1 MQLIPAIDLKDGQ
14 CVRLYQGDFA
24 AQTRYPDDP
33 ESLLEKY
40 RLLGAAWL
48 HVVDLDGAR
57 DGAEGNATIVRALAA
72 RQTLEVQAGG
82 GVRDTAALRRM
93 FDLGAA
99 RCVIGSAALTDP
111 VSVRGWLKRFGTGRI
126 VLAFDVRLDAEGIP
140 RVTTHGWTHQSTQS
154 LWEAVGAYSE
164 DGLTHVL
171 CTDVGRDGT
180 LGGPNLELYR
190 EAVQRF
196 GDIDWQ
202 ASGGIRDGADLAAL
216 AATGVAAAVSGRAL
230 LEHRIPLAEMKP
242 FLPNA

>member
-24 AQTRYPDDP
+24 AQTSYPDDP

-40 RLLGAAWL
+40 RQLGAAWL

-57 DGAEGNATIVRALAA
+57 DGEEGNSTIVRALAA

-126 VLAFDVRLDAEGIP
+126 VLAFDVRLDADGVP
-140 RVTTHGWTHQSTQS
+140 RVTTHGWTNQSTES
-154 LWEAVGAYSE
+154 LWDAVGAYSE

-180 LGGPNLELYR
+180 LGGPNVELYR

-196 GDIDWQ
+196 ADIDWQ
-202 ASGGIRDGADLAAL
+202 ASGGIRNGADLAAL
-216 AATGVAAAVSGRAL
+216 ASTGVAAAVSGRAL

-242 FLPNA
+242 YLPNA